1 MFYANM
7 MLFVYM
13 CSLCICSCIY
23 IYMCIFVYV
32 YDFVKLTQPRVTWE
46 ESLYEGLSTWDW
58 PELIEAGKPN
68 LNVVTPFYGLGPE
81 LYKSRKNELS
91 VSRQAK

>member
-1 MFYANM
+1 
-7 MLFVYM
+7 
-13 CSLCICSCIY
+13 
-23 IYMCIFVYV
+23 MCIFVYV

-68 LNVVTPFYGLGPE
+68 LNVGDTILWAGPWI
-81 LYKSRKNELS
+81 
-91 VSRQAK
+91 V